1 MLNSYLVWI
10 LFQFQISGVILMLG
24 FVALMAV
31 YFMRADST
39 IDRKGEE
46 TVVSIY
52 QEMEE
57 EELYE
62 DLQRAT
68 VTEEDTN
75 RSNDSCR

>member
-39 IDRKGEE
+39 VDRKGEE

>member
-1 MLNSYLVWI
+1 
-10 LFQFQISGVILMLG
+10 MLG

-39 IDRKGEE
+39 VDRKGEE

-57 EELYE
+57 EELYR

>member
-39 IDRKGEE
+39 VDRKGEE

-57 EELYE
+57 EELYG

>member
-39 IDRKGEE
+39 VDRKGEE
-46 TVVSIY
+46 IVVSIY

-57 EELYE
+57 EELYR

>member
-39 IDRKGEE
+39 VDRKGEE
-46 TVVSIY
+46 TVVSVY

-57 EELYE
+57 EELYG

>member
-1 MLNSYLVWI
+1 
-10 LFQFQISGVILMLG
+10 MLG

-39 IDRKGEE
+39 VDRKGEE

-57 EELYE
+57 EELYG

>member
-39 IDRKGEE
+39 VDRKGEE

-62 DLQRAT
+62 DFQRAT

>member
-39 IDRKGEE
+39 VDRKGEE
-46 TVVSIY
+46 TVVSVY

-57 EELYE
+57 EELYRE
-62 DLQRAT
+62 LQRAT

>member
-39 IDRKGEE
+39 VDRKGEE
-46 TVVSIY
+46 TVVSVY

-57 EELYE
+57 EELYGE
-62 DLQRAT
+62 LQRAT

>member
-1 MLNSYLVWI
+1 
-10 LFQFQISGVILMLG
+10 MLG

-39 IDRKGEE
+39 VDLKGEE
-46 TVVSIY
+46 TVVSVY
-52 QEMEE
+52 QEMKD

-62 DLQRAT
+62 DFQRTT

>member
-1 MLNSYLVWI
+1 MLNSYPVWI

-31 YFMRADST
+31 YFTRADST
-39 IDRKGEE
+39 VDRKGEE
-46 TVVSIY
+46 TVVSVY
-52 QEMEE
+52 QEIKD

-62 DLQRAT
+62 DLQRTT
-68 VTEEDTN
+68 VTEENTN

>member
-57 EELYE
+57 EELYG

>member
-1 MLNSYLVWI
+1 VLNSYLVWI

-57 EELYE
+57 EELYG

>member
-1 MLNSYLVWI
+1 
-10 LFQFQISGVILMLG
+10 MLG

-39 IDRKGEE
+39 IDHKGEE

-57 EELYE
+57 EELYG

>member
-1 MLNSYLVWI
+1 
-10 LFQFQISGVILMLG
+10 MLG

-39 IDRKGEE
+39 VDRKGEE
-46 TVVSIY
+46 TVVSVY
-52 QEMEE
+52 QEIKD

-62 DLQRAT
+62 DLRRTT
-68 VTEEDTN
+68 VTEENTN